1 MIEIP
6 EASVLTQ
13 QLNATI
19 CEKKI
24 QRVVAAHSPHS
35 FAWFSGDPAQYP
47 ALLTGKTIGA
57 ANNFGGMVEILVDD
71 VALLFGD
78 GVNLRFYQTG
88 EAQPPK
94 HQLLVEFSDETSLYG
109 TVAMYGGLWCFKEGT
124 HDNPYYLVAKEKPSP
139 LSEAFDFD
147 YFSGL
152 FTPESEKLS
161 LKAFLATQQR
171 IPGLGNGVLQ
181 DILFRAGLHP
191 KRKTATLELK
201 ERQTLFQSI
210 KNTLAEMASR
220 GGRDTERDLFG
231 TPGGYLTRMSKNT
244 VGKPCQVCG
253 STVQK
258 QAYMGGSIYFCPGC
272 QNEHP

>member
-13 QLNATI
+13 QLTATI
-19 CEKKI
+19 RGKTI
-24 QRVVAAHSPHS
+24 RRVVAAHSPHS
-35 FAWFSGDPAQYP
+35 FAWYSGDPAQYP
-47 ALLTGKTIGA
+47 ELLTGKTIGA
-57 ANNFGGMVEILVDD
+57 ANNFGGMVEIQVDD

-78 GVNLRFYQTG
+78 GVNLRFYQTC
-88 EAQPPK
+88 ADQPAK
-94 HQLLVEFSDETSLYG
+94 HQLLVEFADDTSLCG
-109 TVAMYGGLWCFKEGT
+109 TVAMYGGLWCFTHGT

-139 LSEAFDFD
+139 LTKAFDFD
-147 YFSGL
+147 YFSAL

-181 DILFRAGLHP
+181 DILYCANLHP
-191 KRKTATLELK
+191 KRKTASMHPT
-201 ERQTLFQSI
+201 EREILFQSI
-210 KNTLAEMASR
+210 KTTLEQMALF

-231 TPGGYLTRMSKNT
+231 SPGGYLTRMSKNT
-244 VGKPCQVCG
+244 VGKPCLVCD
-253 STVQK
+253 SIVQK

-272 QNEHP
+272 QIEHS